1 MYGWLFAFML
11 IVGGVLFLAGM
22 LELFAIGKTGSW
34 KVGGL
39 CLLAGIIL
47 VAVAVLVERSI
58 LGVVGP

>member
-1 MYGWLFAFML
+1 MHHLLFAFML
-11 IVGGVLFLAGM
+11 IIGAVLFLAGM
-22 LELFAIGKTGSW
+22 LELFAIRKTGSW

-39 CLLAGIIL
+39 CLLAGVIL